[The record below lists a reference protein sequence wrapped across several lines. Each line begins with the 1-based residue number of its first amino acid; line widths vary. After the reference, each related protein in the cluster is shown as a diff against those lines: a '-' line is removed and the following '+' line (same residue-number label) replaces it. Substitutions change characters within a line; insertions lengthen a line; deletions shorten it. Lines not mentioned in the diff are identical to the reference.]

1 MIIFR
6 VLVVAALVA
15 PAASKKKAS
24 KKKKDR
30 GRARQEQ
37 ETPQA
42 PCVAF
47 CFLANGGDF
56 ENIPSLLPARP
67 RIWYDFFQEGI
78 RKGLAHVLLI
88 HTAQPVELILSRG
101 SSIRARNRV
110 GADVYDFFKERCS
123 HETLKTGWGGI
134 GLVRATLVLWR
145 DAIAQDPSVTHLA
158 LLSDSHVPLS
168 GFENVWREIARL
180 NRTAFGDFPPDYH
193 GAWTGMG
200 YPRAIAPENRRKHHQ
215 WFVAARADA
224 DWFLAHDFTDGFIGV
239 VVPDERYFMSLMTQY
254 DRPYELRNTTF
265 VEWRGQVEGG
275 LPEPGE
281 WADYVKFTRKWSPA
295 TFTRVD
301 AALAGALWN
310 QGHIFMRKVDH
321 ATVFAKGWNGVARS
335 NV

>member
-24 KKKKDR
+24 KKKKHR

-101 SSIRARNRV
+101 SSKRARRRV
-110 GADVYDFFKERCS
+110 GA
-123 HETLKTGWGGI
+123 TW
-134 GLVRATLVLWR
+134 
-145 DAIAQDPSVTHLA
+145 
-158 LLSDSHVPLS
+158 
-168 GFENVWREIARL
+168 
-180 NRTAFGDFPPDYH
+180 
-193 GAWTGMG
+193 
-200 YPRAIAPENRRKHHQ
+200 
-215 WFVAARADA
+215 
-224 DWFLAHDFTDGFIGV
+224 
-239 VVPDERYFMSLMTQY
+239 
-254 DRPYELRNTTF
+254 
-265 VEWRGQVEGG
+265 
-275 LPEPGE
+275 
-281 WADYVKFTRKWSPA
+281 
-295 TFTRVD
+295 
-301 AALAGALWN
+301 
-310 QGHIFMRKVDH
+310 
-321 ATVFAKGWNGVARS
+321 
-335 NV
+335 